1 MLNPILSFSATRRMR
16 SFKTLMIA
24 LAWLLVMLGA
34 ALLIMGHLFGTEA
47 SINSLRSG
55 VSCYQILII
64 VQFVLIVLVA
74 PAMTSGAIAGERERQ
89 TLELLLVTNTRSFR
103 IVWGKAME
111 SFAMLALLTVCGL
124 PVMCLTLIAG
134 AVTLPQILAGELFLL
149 VMAFAAVC
157 VGVLS
162 SAIAKSTV
170 GSSILTVGSSILS
183 YVILLAIG
191 LLASVPL
198 LIIPN
203 EETVSLVYDQS
214 RMNAISAATAL
225 GMISPILFM
234 NPGYALLAL
243 LQGQTGMLT
252 SLLQYQSGGRI
263 FYEFVL
269 MNRAGGETVALICC
283 GAITVLA
290 LILIL
295 AAAFVLRGNGLKA
308 AKRTRASG
316 T

>member
-16 SFKTLMIA
+16 SFKTMLIA
-24 LAWLLVMLGA
+24 GAWLLVMLGT
-34 ALLIMGHLFGTEA
+34 ALLIMGRLFSTGA
-47 SINSLRSG
+47 SISSLRLG
-55 VSCYQILII
+55 VTCYQILLI

-111 SFAMLALLTVCGL
+111 SFAMLALLIVCSL
-124 PVMCLTLIAG
+124 PVMFLTLIAG
-134 AVTLPQILAGELFLL
+134 AVTLPQILTGELFLL

-162 SAIAKSTV
+162 SSVARS
-170 GSSILTVGSSILS
+170 TVGSSILS
-183 YVILLAIG
+183 YVILLGIG
-191 LLASVPL
+191 LAASLPL
-198 LIIPN
+198 LADPG
-203 EETVSLVYDQS
+203 EELARMVYNPA
-214 RMNAISAATAL
+214 RMAAMTTGEAL
-225 GMISPILFM
+225 GMISPVLFM
-234 NPGYALLAL
+234 NPAYALVSL

-252 SLLQYQSGGRI
+252 SLLEYQGEGRLLYD
-263 FYEFVL
+263 FRL
-269 MNRAGGETVALICC
+269 MDAAGGQTVALICC
-283 GAITVLA
+283 GVIILLG

-308 AKRTRASG
+308 ARRTKVNV
-316 T
+316 

>member
-16 SFKTLMIA
+16 SFKTLLIA

-47 SINSLRSG
+47 SIYSLRSG

-170 GSSILTVGSSILS
+170 GSSILS

-214 RMNAISAATAL
+214 RTNAISAATAL

>member
-111 SFAMLALLTVCGL
+111 SFAMLALLIVCGF
-124 PVMCLTLIAG
+124 PVMCMTMIAG
-134 AVTLPQILAGELFLL
+134 AVTILQILAGELFLL
-149 VMAFAAVC
+149 AMAFAAVC

-162 SAIAKSTV
+162 SALARS
-170 GSSILTVGSSILS
+170 TVGSSILS
-183 YVILLAIG
+183 YVILLSIG
-191 LLASVPL
+191 LLTTLPL
-198 LIIPN
+198 LADVGK
-203 EETVSLVYDQS
+203 ELTSRVYDQ
-214 RMNAISAATAL
+214 AKYAAMAPEEAMGL
-225 GMISPILFM
+225 LSPVLFI
-234 NPGYALLAL
+234 NPGFALLAL
-243 LQGQTGMLT
+243 LQGQTGLLT
-252 SLLQYQSGGRI
+252 SRLEYQDQGRI
-263 FYEFVL
+263 LYYFSL
-269 MNRAGGETVALICC
+269 MNRAGGQTVTLICC
-283 GAITVLA
+283 GAITLLALA
-290 LILIL
+290 LIIIAALIL
-295 AAAFVLRGNGLKA
+295 RGTSLKP
-308 AKRTRASG
+308 AKRTKVNA
-316 T
+316 

>member
-16 SFKTLMIA
+16 SFQTLLIA

-34 ALLIMGHLFGTEA
+34 ALLIMGHLFGAEA
-47 SINSLRSG
+47 SIYSLRSG

-170 GSSILTVGSSILS
+170 GSSILS

-214 RMNAISAATAL
+214 RTNAISAATAL

>member
-170 GSSILTVGSSILS
+170 GSSILS

>member
-16 SFKTLMIA
+16 SFRTLLIA
-24 LAWLLVMLGA
+24 GVWLLVMLGT
-34 ALLIMGHLFGTEA
+34 ALFMMGRLFGADA
-47 SINSLRSG
+47 SIYALRSG
-55 VSCYQILII
+55 VSCYQLLII
-64 VQFVLIVLVA
+64 VQFVLIILVA

-111 SFAMLALLTVCGL
+111 SFAMLALLIVCGL

-162 SAIAKSTV
+162 SAIARS
-170 GSSILTVGSSILS
+170 TVGSSILS
-183 YVILLAIG
+183 YVILLAVG
-191 LLASVPL
+191 LLTALPL
-198 LIIPN
+198 LVDPG
-203 EETVSLVYDQS
+203 EDMVKLVYD
-214 RMNAISAATAL
+214 RNRLAALPAAEAL
-225 GMISPILFM
+225 GMLSPVLLL
-234 NPGYALLAL
+234 NPGYGLLAL

-252 SLLQYQSGGRI
+252 SFMEYQGDGRLLYG
-263 FYEFVL
+263 FKL
-269 MNRAGGETVALICC
+269 MDQAGGQTVALICC
-283 GAITVLA
+283 GAVTVLA

-295 AAAFVLRGNGLKA
+295 AAAFVLRGNGLKDA
-308 AKRTRASG
+308 RRTKVQ
-316 T
+316 

>member
-16 SFKTLMIA
+16 SFRTLLIA
-24 LAWLLVMLGA
+24 AVWLLVMMGV
-34 ALLIMGHLFGTEA
+34 ALLIMGQLFRSGA
-47 SINSLRSG
+47 SINGLRTG
-55 VSCYQILII
+55 VTCYQILII
-64 VQFVLIVLVA
+64 VQFILIILVA

-170 GSSILTVGSSILS
+170 GSSILS

-191 LLASVPL
+191 LLASIPL

-203 EETVSLVYDQS
+203 EETVSLVYDQG
-214 RMNAISAATAL
+214 RMNAITPAAAL
-225 GMISPILFM
+225 GMISPILFV

-252 SLLQYQSGGRI
+252 SMLQYQSGGRL

-269 MNRAGGETVALICC
+269 MNRAGGENVALICC

-290 LILIL
+290 LALIL